1 MSSQQHGAA
10 ADSTMTERAT
20 SAAYRLGWTVV
31 RRMPEQSARWV
42 FTQIADGIW
51 RRQGRGVQQLE
62 ANLLRVRPGVTGKEL
77 RALSRAAMRSYL
89 RFFLEMFRLPNI
101 PGEELVVR
109 MHSEASEVP
118 ALEMLKQGR
127 GVIFALPHMG
137 NFDQAGKWII
147 ARGSGQFT
155 TVNERLKPESL
166 YEMFIAY
173 RESLGF
179 ELLPHTGAGA
189 FGVMARRLREG
200 RLVCLV
206 ADRDLTA
213 GGVEVDFFGE
223 RARVAASPANLA
235 IQTGAALIPVTL
247 WFEGD
252 DWGAKVHPEI
262 PVPGEGTRKEKAA
275 AMTQQVAS
283 VWEAEIAEHP
293 QDWHMLQKVFVADLD
308 AGRLPPSQSNGQPG
322 PDQAGGASWD
332 AETPAL

>member
-1 MSSQQHGAA
+1 VSGQGHEE
-10 ADSTMTERAT
+10 TERAT
-20 SAAYRLGWTVV
+20 LAQRLASAGYRFGWTVV
-31 RRMPEQSARWV
+31 RRMPETAMFWV
-42 FTQIADGIW
+42 FTQIADIIW
-51 RRQGRGVQQLE
+51 RRQGKGVQQLE
-62 ANLLRVRPGVTGKEL
+62 ANLLRVRPDATGKQL

-89 RFFLEMFRLPNI
+89 RYFLEAFRLPDI
-101 PGEELVVR
+101 TTDELTAR
-109 MHSEASEVP
+109 THSDGTEDS
-118 ALEMLKQGR
+118 ALQMLRDGR

-137 NFDQAGKWII
+137 NFDVAGEWII
-147 ARGSGQFT
+147 GRGSGQFT

-166 YEMFIAY
+166 YEQFIAY
-173 RESLGF
+173 REGLGF

-235 IQTGAALIPVTL
+235 VQTGAALMPVTT
-247 WFEGD
+247 WFEGG
-252 DWGAKVHPEI
+252 DWGTHVWPEI
-262 PVPGEGTRKEKAA
+262 PVPAEGTRKEKAA
-275 AMTQQVAS
+275 AMSQQLVAA
-283 VWEAEIAEHP
+283 WQAAITAHP

-308 AGRLPPSQSNGQPG
+308 PSRLPPSLSGGTGQPG
-322 PDQAGGASWD
+322 GEPPPRD

>member
-1 MSSQQHGAA
+1 MK
-10 ADSTMTERAT
+10 DRAI
-20 SAAYRLGWTVV
+20 SAAYRFGWTAV
-31 RRMPEQSARWV
+31 RRLPERSMAWV
-42 FTQIADGIW
+42 FAQIADIIW

-62 ANLLRVRPGVTGKEL
+62 ANLLRVRPGATGKEL

-89 RFFLEMFRLPNI
+89 RFFLEMFRMPNI
-101 PGEELVVR
+101 GPEELIAR
-109 MHSEASEVP
+109 MHSEGSENP
-118 ALEMLKQGR
+118 SLEMLKQGR

-166 YEMFIAY
+166 YDQFIAY
-173 RESLGF
+173 RQSLGF
-179 ELLPHTGAGA
+179 EMLPHTGAGA

-223 RARVAASPANLA
+223 RARVASSPANLA
-235 IQTGAALIPVTL
+235 IQTGAALVPVTV

-252 DWGAKVHPEI
+252 DWGAEVHPEI
-262 PVPGEGTRKEKAA
+262 PVPAEGTRKEKVA
-275 AMTQQVAS
+275 AMTQQLVA
-283 VWEAEIAEHP
+283 VWEAAIDAHP
-293 QDWHMLQKVFVADLD
+293 VDWHMLQKVFVADLD
-308 AGRLPPSQSNGQPG
+308 AGRLPASQSANGT
-322 PDQAGGASWD
+322 ANGAANGA